1 MTILMLIVAFLFLL
15 LNFKSYTKLFKS
27 SEQINSE
34 IASKFD
40 DLSKTKNDKATIQLV
55 TLVFTTIILI
65 IMLAY
70 YVIAGTMMS
79 AIPFMILLSAILGV
93 QSIVGIHDSIQL
105 LDGKYKYRLYE
116 RFLVPVTTFFH
127 CYFIYFLITN

>member
-1 MTILMLIVAFLFLL
+1 MTILMLILAFLFLL

-27 SEQINSE
+27 SEQINNE
-34 IASKFD
+34 ITNKFNE
-40 DLSKTKNDKATIQLV
+40 LSKSKREKATIQLV
-55 TLVFTTIILI
+55 TLVFSSIILLM
-65 IMLAY
+65 MLVY

-105 LDGKYKYRLYE
+105 LDGKYKYRLYV

-127 CYFIYFLITN
+127 CYFIYYLITN